1 MIVKL
6 VMKGGGV
13 TRTRHLRARMNLGKK
28 MVDQKLE
35 RLMYLNAEDMDADG
49 FS

>member
-1 MIVKL
+1 
-6 VMKGGGV
+6 
-13 TRTRHLRARMNLGKK
+13 

-35 RLMYLNAEDMDADG
+35 RLMYLKADDMDADG

>member
-1 MIVKL
+1 
-6 VMKGGGV
+6 
-13 TRTRHLRARMNLGKK
+13 MNLGKK